1 MALTAKQQKKLAG
14 LADKVV
20 AGTPLSAKEQ
30 KSFSTLSGSTPKSIM
45 PTVDGPAPTIKNP
58 PPRVGSPSQ
67 SGIANMPALTGNGGT
82 KPKVKAN
89 GNVVPAGTGGIKPS
103 KGNQGGSQGA
113 GNVRGNQGQAGS
125 GGGGFGPKK
134 QESLARL
141 SGMQQSGAPLSPK
154 QQARLTS
161 LQGDAA
167 AAGGK
172 KGNAALAGPNSVAGQ
187 NFEMPKALTD
197 PNIRNVNFDYKPK
210 QVQSQDVRF
219 NYTPQQVSSQNVD
232 YNYTPEQVA
241 AQAPGMEQF
250 NPGNLQDIASSLGLD
265 FGALTKGLSAQDYL
279 ANQDPSYQFQQDE
292 ARKAIEASAAA
303 RGGVLGGGTMKAL
316 QDRASQVAALDYQNA
331 YARDMAN
338 RQIGLGQVQ
347 NQFGNDLAGWS
358 ANAGYDVSN
367 RGMDLNAQM
376 ANQNAGLQASQYGL
390 QAGLAN
396 ASNALQAGM
405 ANQSAGL
412 DAAGMSLQARL
423 ASANNALQ
431 AGIANQGAGL
441 DAAGM
446 RLNSRLANVS
456 NDLQARSLAGNN
468 MRAQWDA
475 QMTNRAQNLSALN
488 DTFNRDL
495 AAKNFG
501 LQGIQTAAGLKQ
513 QDFNNNMTS
522 LGFAADLLSS
532 NRNSAQNSQ
541 GFGLGMLQGNQAN
554 QTGLANSWLNNDWTN
569 RNWQTSTLGSLL
581 NTGYG
586 ASGTMSNNSI
596 NRAGQAQNAA
606 SGYGNAAMNGA
617 LASGA
622 AWGNAMNG
630 VGNAISGGL
639 DSYMMASYMNS
650 KYPGMFGG

>member
-20 AGTPLSAKEQ
+20 SGTPLTPKQQ
-30 KSFSTLSGSTPKSIM
+30 KSFANLSGGSTKSIM
-45 PTVDGPAPTIKNP
+45 PTINGPAPNVKTRTPN
-58 PPRVGSPSQ
+58 VGSAAQ
-67 SGIANMPALTGNGGT
+67 GGMANMPALTGSNGT
-82 KPKVKAN
+82 KPKVKAT

-113 GNVRGNQGQAGS
+113 GNVGGNQGQAGN
-125 GGGGFGPKK
+125 GGGFGPKK
-134 QESLARL
+134 QESLAKL
-141 SGMQQSGAPLSPK
+141 SAMAQSGAPLSPK
-154 QQARLTS
+154 QQQRLTA

-172 KGNAALAGPNSVAGQ
+172 KGKNALGGPNSVAGQ
-187 NFEMPKALTD
+187 TFNMPKALTN
-197 PNIRNVNFDYKPK
+197 PNAPNVK
-210 QVQSQDVRF
+210 F
-219 NYTPQQVSSQNVD
+219 NYTPQQVSAQDVSFS
-232 YNYTPEQVA
+232 YTPQQVSAQNVA

-292 ARKAIEASAAA
+292 ARKAIEASASA
-303 RGGVLGGGTMKAL
+303 RGGALGGGTMKAL

-367 RGMDLNAQM
+367 RGLDLNAQM
-376 ANQNAGLQASQYGL
+376 ANQSAGLQAGI
-390 QAGLAN
+390 
-396 ASNALQAGM
+396 
-405 ANQSAGL
+405 ANQGAGL

-423 ASANNALQ
+423 ASASNALQ

-446 RLNSRLANVS
+446 SLQARLANAS

-468 MRAQWDA
+468 LRAQWDA
-475 QMTNRAQNLSALN
+475 QMQNRAQNLGALN

-501 LQGIQTAAGLKQ
+501 LQGLQTAAGLKQ

-522 LGFAADLLSS
+522 LGFAADLLNG
-532 NRNSAQNSQ
+532 NRNSAQNGQ
-541 GFGLGMLQGNQAN
+541 QFGLGMLAGNQAQ

-569 RNWQTSTLGSLL
+569 RDWQTSTLGSLL

-622 AWGNAMNG
+622 AWGNAMQGVGDAVSNG
-630 VGNAISGGL
+630 V
-639 DSYMMASYMNS
+639 DSYMMGSYMNY
-650 KYPGMFGG
+650 KYPGIFG